1 MRKAH
6 SLLGKALGLRAGEVL
21 TVLEQGGEIVVMRGG
36 GEANESVREAVL
48 NGVAYNPDMSR
59 WQLRPGA
66 SIARTGAQVR
76 IRL

>member
-6 SLLGKALGLRAGEVL
+6 SLLGNALGLRSGEVL
-21 TVLEQGGEIVVMRGG
+21 TVLEQGGEIVVLRGG
-36 GEANESVREAVL
+36 GEADGRVREAVL
-48 NGVAYNPDMSR
+48 NGVAYNADMDR
-59 WQLRPGA
+59 WQLQPGA